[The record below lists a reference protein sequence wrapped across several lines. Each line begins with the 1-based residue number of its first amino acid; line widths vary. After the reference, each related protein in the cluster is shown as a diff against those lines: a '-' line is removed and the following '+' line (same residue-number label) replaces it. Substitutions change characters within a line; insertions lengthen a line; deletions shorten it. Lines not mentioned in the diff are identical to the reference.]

1 MSDSEHSTVTYT
13 SISIDYE
20 EPSYVG
26 SPGVVVYGYDGLP
39 MHPPSPDY
47 VPGPEHPP
55 SPDYMPGPEHPPSP
69 VYVPYVPEPAYPEFM
84 PHKDDEDDE
93 DLEEDLTD
101 YPTDKDDDEEE
112 EESFRD
118 DADDEEEDKDEDEEE
133 EHLAPA
139 NSVPPPVYQVDR
151 ILAISTPLPSPL
163 TSYSSPLLQIPS
175 PPLPASPTH
184 PLSCR
189 AAMIRLRVE
198 SSSTS
203 HLLPLPPPIILPH
216 TRASMA
222 MMRAAT
228 PSTYC
233 LASPSGTP
241 PLLPI
246 PLPTSST
253 HLLLPSTGCR
263 EDVPEQ
269 DTDEVYGR
277 LDDAQDDRSLMSG
290 QLNLLRR
297 HRRSHSR
304 TARLIES
311 EDRASRE
318 AWVQSMDASDMT
330 RSEKMPPRKAPKTK
344 TTRSSPAITTTTTT
358 PMTDEQLKTLIAQG
372 VVDVLAKRD
381 ATRSRNGEDSHDSRT
396 GVRRQAPLAR
406 ECAYLDFIK
415 YKPLY
420 FKGTEGVIEL
430 TQWFERMETVFRIS
444 NYTVENQIKFVTCTL
459 LGSALTWWNSHEL
472 ALMCARMFPEES
484 DKIERYVSGLPDMI
498 HGSVMASKPKT
509 MQDAVE
515 FVTELMDKKI
525 RTFAERRTENKRKFE
540 DTSRNNKNQQ
550 QQNKRLYTGRAY
562 IAGSGEKKPYRGSKP
577 LCSKWNYHHDGKCA
591 PKCHKCN
598 KVGHLAHDCRSSTNA
613 NTTNNQMGIGVGR
626 NGNALAKV
634 YVVGNAGTNP
644 DSNVVTGKF
653 LLNNRYASILFDTG
667 ADRSFVSTAFSSQ
680 IDITPTT
687 LDHYYDVEL
696 ADGRIISDQG
706 NETRLNIISCTKTQ
720 KYMLKGCHVFLAH
733 VTMKET
739 EDKSE
744 EKQLEDI
751 DLTALVVRAPY
762 RLASSEMKELSEQP
776 QELFDKGFIRPN
788 TSPWGALVLF
798 VKKKDGSFQMCIDYR
813 ELNKLMVKNRY
824 PLPRIDDLFDQLQG
838 SNIYSKIDLYGH
850 YEFQVMPFG
859 LMNAPADFLIY
870 SRNKKEHEEHLKAIL
885 ELLKKEELYA
895 KFSKCEFW
903 IPKKLCSAPILA
915 LPEESKDFVVY
926 CNASHKGLGVVLMQK
941 EKVIAYASRQLKIHE
956 KNYTTHDLELGSVVF
971 ALKIWRHYLYRT
983 KCTVFTD
990 QKSLQNI
997 LDQKELNIRQH
1008 RWLELL
1014 SNYDCEIRY
1023 HPGKAIVVAY
1033 ALSRK
1038 EWNKPLRVRAL
1049 VMTIGLNLHKQI
1061 LEAQI
1066 EAQNQRILKT
1076 KMTVIMHESHKS
1088 KYSIHP
1094 GSDKMYQDMNKLY
1107 WWPNIKADIATY
1119 VSKSLTC
1126 AKVKSSQG
1134 YDTIWVI
1141 VDRLTKSEIFVPMR
1155 ETDLMKRLARMYL
1168 KEVVMRH
1175 GIPILIICDRDPRQT
1190 ERTIQNPKDMLC
1202 ACVIDFGKGWG
1213 KVGEV
1218 QLTDPEIVQET
1229 TEKVIQIK
1237 QRIQSAHDRQKSY
1250 VDLKHKPMKFQVED
1264 RFMLKFLAWKAV
1276 VRFGKRGKLNPMYGG
1291 PVNVLEKVGFVAYKL
1306 ELPQELCMVHNTFHV
1321 SNLKKC
1327 YVDEPLAVP
1336 LDGLHIDDKL
1346 YFMEE
1351 PVEIIDRKVKRLK
1364 QSRIPIIKVR
1374 RNSGRDPEFT

>member
-1 MSDSEHSTVTYT
+1 MSHSGVAAEVAV
-13 SISIDYE
+13 DCGGVRLWWQRRGDDGGDVDDMKMMMKMGWCRGDGGDDDGE
-20 EPSYVG
+20 VG
-26 SPGVVVYGYDGLP
+26 LMMEVRRYGGVSRWRRLLGW
-39 MHPPSPDY
+39 
-47 VPGPEHPP
+47 
-55 SPDYMPGPEHPPSP
+55 
-69 VYVPYVPEPAYPEFM
+69 FR
-84 PHKDDEDDE
+84 EDDG
-93 DLEEDLTD
+93 
-101 YPTDKDDDEEE
+101 
-112 EESFRD
+112 
-118 DADDEEEDKDEDEEE
+118 
-133 EHLAPA
+133 
-139 NSVPPPVYQVDR
+139 VD
-151 ILAISTPLPSPL
+151 
-163 TSYSSPLLQIPS
+163 
-175 PPLPASPTH
+175 
-184 PLSCR
+184 
-189 AAMIRLRVE
+189 V
-198 SSSTS
+198 
-203 HLLPLPPPIILPH
+203 
-216 TRASMA
+216 
-222 MMRAAT
+222 
-228 PSTYC
+228 
-233 LASPSGTP
+233 
-241 PLLPI
+241 
-246 PLPTSST
+246 
-253 HLLLPSTGCR
+253 
-263 EDVPEQ
+263 
-269 DTDEVYGR
+269 DEVYGR

-297 HRRSHSR
+297 HRRLPIPR
-304 TARLIES
+304 DGNRLIES

-381 ATRSRNGEDSHDSRT
+381 ATRSINGEDSHDSRT

-444 NYTVENQIKFVTCTL
+444 NYTVENQIKFATCTL
-459 LGSALTWWNSHEL
+459 LGSALTWWNSHPQVENKK
-472 ALMCARMFPEES
+472 AG

-644 DSNVVTGKF
+644 DSNVVTG
-653 LLNNRYASILFDTG
+653 
-667 ADRSFVSTAFSSQ
+667 
-680 IDITPTT
+680 
-687 LDHYYDVEL
+687 
-696 ADGRIISDQG
+696 
-706 NETRLNIISCTKTQ
+706 
-720 KYMLKGCHVFLAH
+720 CHVFLAH

-798 VKKKDGSFQMCIDYR
+798 VKKKDGSFQMCFDYR

-859 LMNAPADFLIY
+859 LMNAPA
-870 SRNKKEHEEHLKAIL
+870 
-885 ELLKKEELYA
+885 
-895 KFSKCEFW
+895 
-903 IPKKLCSAPILA
+903 KLCSAPILA

-1023 HPGKAIVVAY
+1023 HPGKAIVVAD

-1049 VMTIGLNLHKQI
+1049 VMTIGLNLPKQI

-1066 EAQNQRILKT
+1066 EAQK
-1076 KMTVIMHESHKS
+1076 
-1088 KYSIHP
+1088 
-1094 GSDKMYQDMNKLY
+1094 
-1107 WWPNIKADIATY
+1107 
-1119 VSKSLTC
+1119 
-1126 AKVKSSQG
+1126 
-1134 YDTIWVI
+1134 
-1141 VDRLTKSEIFVPMR
+1141 
-1155 ETDLMKRLARMYL
+1155 
-1168 KEVVMRH
+1168 
-1175 GIPILIICDRDPRQT
+1175 
-1190 ERTIQNPKDMLC
+1190 
-1202 ACVIDFGKGWG
+1202 
-1213 KVGEV
+1213 
-1218 QLTDPEIVQET
+1218 PE
-1229 TEKVIQIK
+1229 
-1237 QRIQSAHDRQKSY
+1237 
-1250 VDLKHKPMKFQVED
+1250 
-1264 RFMLKFLAWKAV
+1264 
-1276 VRFGKRGKLNPMYGG
+1276 
-1291 PVNVLEKVGFVAYKL
+1291 
-1306 ELPQELCMVHNTFHV
+1306 
-1321 SNLKKC
+1321 NLKNKD
-1327 YVDEPLAVP
+1327 V
-1336 LDGLHIDDKL
+1336 G
-1346 YFMEE
+1346 
-1351 PVEIIDRKVKRLK
+1351 
-1364 QSRIPIIKVR
+1364 
-1374 RNSGRDPEFT
+1374 RNDL